1 MYEELYKTWK
11 QELENDD
18 LTTLSSDFYARLAD
32 YVRKLGEESRMLDK
46 RTAKANLLKRE
57 TQNAKRMI
65 RELIRARYG
74 KLVKK
79 ATKGMK
85 VPPDVLT
92 ADEVRIFS
100 NVPTFSDAFQNLI
113 KEVLQGRRIGVEA
126 KGEHKRAFL
135 RFLAHV
141 PAIIGADMKA
151 YGSFQ
156 AEDVASVPLDNA
168 RILVKQRLAESID
181 VT

>member
-1 MYEELYKTWK
+1 MYDELYKIWK
-11 QELENDD
+11 QELESDD
-18 LTTLSSDFYARLAD
+18 LIPLSSDFYARLAD
-32 YVRKLGEESRMLDK
+32 YVRRLGEESRMLDK

-65 RELIRARYG
+65 RELIRARCG

-92 ADEVRIFS
+92 VDEERIFS
-100 NVPTFSDAFQNLI
+100 NVSAFSDAFQSLT
-113 KEVLQGRRIGVEA
+113 KEVLQGRRTGGET
-126 KGEHKRAFL
+126 KREHKRAFL
-135 RFLAHV
+135 RFLAQV
-141 PAIIGADMKA
+141 PAIIGADMKS
-151 YGSFQ
+151 YGPFQ
-156 AEDVASVPLDNA
+156 AEDVASVPVDNA
-168 RILVKQRLAESID
+168 KILVKQRLAESID